1 MSTAHEISPDPS
13 HESDEMLS
21 IEEAAAFLRVPV
33 ATMRY
38 WRYCGTGP
46 FSFRVRRH
54 VRYWRS
60 DLVLW
65 RAEQGR
71 RPDSTSP
78 QANGSS
84 GTAPCPHCQR

>member
-1 MSTAHEISPDPS
+1 MTTARQDTDTHE
-13 HESDEMLS
+13 HDEMLT
-21 IEEAAAFLRVPV
+21 IDEAAQFLRVPV

-46 FSFRVRRH
+46 FSFKVQRH

-71 RPDSTSP
+71 APGSP
-78 QANGSS
+78 QGATRSS
-84 GTAPCPHCQR
+84 GRASER